1 MNQLVECLSADS
13 TLKAPGGLEIQ
24 EKRNKYKDGKENKD
38 FGKVRKDKKTKK
50 LEKQVGTTYSE
61 NRIPRIWQLDNQGT
75 RTEEGGQPAVGTV
88 LQWHLKGVS
97 TGEVH
102 LLGEQDERE
111 DPSGEMEDVIYLW
124 FLFGFLMLAFF
135 ISCFCPL

>member
-50 LEKQVGTTYSE
+50 LEKQVGQPTVKTGYPE
-61 NRIPRIWQLDNQGT
+61 FDNLITKERARKKAANQLWELFCNGT
-75 RTEEGGQPAVGTV
+75 SR
-88 LQWHLKGVS
+88 
-97 TGEVH
+97 
-102 LLGEQDERE
+102 
-111 DPSGEMEDVIYLW
+111 
-124 FLFGFLMLAFF
+124 GFLPGK
-135 ISCFCPL
+135 CTC